1 MSRFVTTLRSQPA
14 ALRLGDGDN
23 ATAWTVRVQCA
34 EAWDAVRVEL
44 TPATSVLD
52 VKRAAMS
59 VLMPDVDDIGE
70 HVVKLNG
77 WEIADE
83 RQSLE
88 AVGAVDG
95 STLLVMSRRR
105 RAVR

>member
-1 MSRFVTTLRSQPA
+1 M
-14 ALRLGDGDN
+14 
-23 ATAWTVRVQCA
+23 RVQCA

-44 TPATSVLD
+44 SRATSVLD

-70 HVVKLNG
+70 YVVKLNG
-77 WEIADE
+77 FEVHDE
-83 RQSLE
+83 RQSVE
-88 AVGAVDG
+88 AVGALDG